1 MQDAFDVLSMF
12 GLYVPPGH
20 FVHSILSPCPSFE
33 KDPWLHLPF
42 PDDELHPFKQYAP
55 AGQYLQSLDEF
66 EPSLMLY
73 VPSGQSMHVDI

>member
-1 MQDAFDVLSMF
+1 MQDVFDVLAIF
-12 GLYVPPGH
+12 GLYVPLGH
-20 FVHSILSPCPSFE
+20 CVQSTVSPCPSFE
-33 KDPWLHLPF
+33 KVPSLHSPF
-42 PDDELHPFKQYAP
+42 PDDELHPLRQYAP